1 MIRIVPGY
9 NRAPPML
16 RYLRRSIGRKLMV
29 AVGLPSLL
37 FALVG
42 VLWLRHET
50 SLLAPGLEGVY
61 RTALA
66 ALVVFA
72 AAMGATYVLVI
83 RLLVRNPLK
92 RLVAAMR
99 RAREGDF
106 LHRVPVVGEDEL
118 GRLAEAY
125 NETLAAVTDL
135 HARRIEDERAM
146 EALERELAVRAEA
159 ERRATEMSF
168 LVDLGRTLAST
179 LDLEELLRALIERL
193 GRAQRLEAVRVYLAD
208 EATGDLVLRATS
220 GDGEAELGARRRP
233 GDPLPGFLAVPLSPG
248 EEAGGLIAFRKAG
261 GAPLDA
267 DAARLVDSVAS
278 QASMAIANARL
289 HQKMVRLSQSD
300 ALTGA
305 HNRRS
310 LFAHLDLE
318 LERSRR
324 FEHPMALAL
333 VDVDRFRQY
342 NEAFGHAAGD
352 GILKRVAGILAG
364 AVRKVDLVA
373 RYGGEEFAV
382 VLARAD
388 RQAALEAAEKI
399 RAAVEAAAIPHGAAE
414 PGRVTISVGVA
425 VFPRDAHRRGGRGAL
440 RGEAG
445 GAERR
450 ARARDGDASAPGA
463 AEGRGRHGERGGGGR
478 AGLKRCSPGSSP

>member
-9 NRAPPML
+9 NRPPPML

-42 VLWLRHET
+42 VLWLRHQT
-50 SLLAPGLEGVY
+50 RLLAPGLEGVF

-72 AAMGATYVLVI
+72 AAMGVTYVLVI

-118 GRLAEAY
+118 GRLAVAY

-159 ERRATEMSF
+159 ERRASEMSF
-168 LVDLGRTLAST
+168 LVELGRTLAST
-179 LDLEELLRALIERL
+179 LDLEELLRALVERL
-193 GRAQRLEAVRVYLAD
+193 GRVQRLEAVRVYLAD
-208 EATGDLVLRATS
+208 EATGDLVLRAAH
-220 GDGEAELGARRRP
+220 GDDEAALGTRRRP
-233 GDPLPGFLAVPLSPG
+233 GDPLPGFVTVPLAPG
-248 EEAGGLIAFRKAG
+248 EEAAGLLAFRRTG

-267 DAARLVDSVAS
+267 DGARLVESVAA

-310 LFAHLDLE
+310 LFARLDLE

-342 NEAFGHAAGD
+342 NDAFGHAAGD

-364 AVRKVDLVA
+364 AVSKVDLVA

-388 RQAALEAAEKI
+388 RQAAADAAEKL

-414 PGRVTISVGVA
+414 RGRVTISVGFA
-425 VFPRDAHRRGGRGAL
+425 VFPADGGDLGAL
-440 RGEAG
+440 IDAADAALYAAKRAGRNAVCGHEPGMRVHPGRRRDVKVTADAEAG
-445 GAERR
+445 
-450 ARARDGDASAPGA
+450 
-463 AEGRGRHGERGGGGR
+463 EG
-478 AGLKRCSPGSSP
+478 

>member
-1 MIRIVPGY
+1 
-9 NRAPPML
+9 ML

-42 VLWLRHET
+42 VLWLRHQT
-50 SLLAPGLEGVY
+50 RLLAPGLEGVF

-72 AAMGATYVLVI
+72 AAMGVTYVLVI

-118 GRLAEAY
+118 GRLAVAY

-159 ERRATEMSF
+159 ERRASEMSF
-168 LVDLGRTLAST
+168 LVELGRTLAST
-179 LDLEELLRALIERL
+179 LDLEELLRALVERL
-193 GRAQRLEAVRVYLAD
+193 GRVQRLEAVRVYLAD
-208 EATGDLVLRATS
+208 EATGDLVLRAAH
-220 GDGEAELGARRRP
+220 GDDEAALGARRRP
-233 GDPLPGFLAVPLSPG
+233 GDPLPGFVTVPLAPG
-248 EEAGGLIAFRKAG
+248 EEAAGLLAFRRTG

-267 DAARLVDSVAS
+267 DGARLVESVAA

-310 LFAHLDLE
+310 LFARLDLE

-342 NEAFGHAAGD
+342 NDAFGHAAGD

-364 AVRKVDLVA
+364 AVSKVDLVA

-388 RQAALEAAEKI
+388 RQAAADAAEKL

-414 PGRVTISVGVA
+414 RGRVTISVGFA
-425 VFPRDAHRRGGRGAL
+425 VFPADGGDLGAL
-440 RGEAG
+440 IDAADAALYAAKRAGRNAVCGHEPGMRVHPGRRRDVKVTADAEAG
-445 GAERR
+445 
-450 ARARDGDASAPGA
+450 
-463 AEGRGRHGERGGGGR
+463 EG
-478 AGLKRCSPGSSP
+478 